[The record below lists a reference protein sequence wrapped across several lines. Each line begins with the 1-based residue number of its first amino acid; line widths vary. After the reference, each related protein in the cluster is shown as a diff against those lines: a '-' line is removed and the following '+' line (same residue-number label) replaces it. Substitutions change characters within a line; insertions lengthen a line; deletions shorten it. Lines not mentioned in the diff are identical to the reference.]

1 MIAGATPFSRRGR
14 LCCGLALTALAVP
27 TAAAPPLQAQTT
39 TPAPSEAP
47 LLNPVFTDHMVLQR
61 GRPIAFWGHAPA
73 GGTVTVAFAGEEK
86 QVRADRDGRWRAE
99 FAARD
104 AATGLA
110 LEVRGPAQ
118 TIRATDVSVGDVFLC
133 SGQSNMVMP
142 VGRALNPEREAVKPV
157 DRNIRFLRLDQ
168 TAAAAPRALIQ
179 SRTGWVVPT
188 AATVKDFSA
197 VCMFFG
203 RNVAAAKKVPVGL
216 VHSAWGG
223 SQIEA
228 WIPAA
233 GLRPFKTFDTALDLL
248 SAYGR
253 DRAAG
258 FALVGRG
265 WESWWR
271 GSVSATDQPWTR
283 SPADIA
289 AFKPAPALPV
299 DWKRFDD
306 PELTRHV
313 GMVWFYR
320 TLDLTPDQA
329 AKARQLNLGE
339 IAEIG
344 SVWLNGKFLGSS
356 GGGERSSYDVPAG
369 LLKAG
374 TNVIAISAYDGNVNI
389 EAGLLGPA
397 DAMTLTID
405 GAAPLP
411 LASGWRYQRIA
422 NRRIEPPR
430 VPWEGRMGTT
440 AIYNAMIAP
449 LGPLPLAGV
458 VWYQGESN
466 ATRADAYKPLLQAMI
481 ASWRAQ
487 FRPDLPFVIVQLA
500 NFGQLSSSAG
510 EDGWA
515 RVREA
520 QREVAEEDPKVAL
533 AVTIDAGEKFDIHPP
548 NKSIVAARA
557 FQAAREAVYGEKV
570 APSGPVPIE
579 AKLSGNT
586 LAIPFDDVSGK
597 LIAAAAG
604 RPYPFMICA
613 SKTQCSYADA
623 RLDGNSVV
631 VEVPEGLEPVWV
643 RYCWDKSPICNLFDT
658 AQNPAGPFELR
669 VAK

>member
-1 MIAGATPFSRRGR
+1 MIGGAPPFSRRSR
-14 LCCGLALTALAVP
+14 LRCGLALALTAPAV
-27 TAAAPPLQAQTT
+27 AAPPLQAQAA
-39 TPAPSEAP
+39 TPAPGETP
-47 LLNPVFTDHMVLQR
+47 LLNPIFADHMVLQR
-61 GRPIAFWGHAPA
+61 GRPIAFWGQALA
-73 GGTVTVAFAGEEK
+73 GGMVTVAFAGEEK

-99 FAARD
+99 FTARD
-104 AATGLA
+104 AATALT
-110 LEVRGPAQ
+110 LEVRGPAR
-118 TIRATDVSVGDVFLC
+118 TVRATDVSVGDVFLC
-133 SGQSNMVMP
+133 SGQSNMVVP
-142 VGRALNPEREAVKPV
+142 VGRALNPEREVAKPV

-179 SRTGWVVPT
+179 SRAGWVVPT
-188 AATVKDFSA
+188 AATVRDFSA
-197 VCMFFG
+197 ICMFFG
-203 RNVAAAKKVPVGL
+203 RNVAAARNVPVGL

-233 GLRPFKTFDTALDLL
+233 GLRPFKTFDPALDLL
-248 SAYGR
+248 SAYSH

-258 FALVGRG
+258 FALVGKS

-271 GSVSATDQPWTR
+271 GSVSATDLPWART
-283 SPADIA
+283 PADIA
-289 AFKPAPALPV
+289 AFKPAPAMPV

-306 PELTRHV
+306 PELKRHV

-320 TLDLTPDQA
+320 TLDLTPGQA

-339 IAEIG
+339 VAEIG

-369 LLKAG
+369 MLKAG
-374 TNVIAISAYDGNVNI
+374 TNVIAVSAYDGNVNI

-397 DAMTLTID
+397 DAMALTID
-405 GAAPLP
+405 GAQSVP
-411 LASGWRYQRIA
+411 LASGWRYWRVA
-422 NRRIEPPR
+422 NRRVEPPR

-440 AIYNAMIAP
+440 SIYNAMIAP

-466 ATRADAYKPLLQAMI
+466 AERADAYKPLLQAMI

-487 FRPDLPFVIVQLA
+487 FRPDLPFVIIQLA

-533 AVTIDAGEKFDIHPP
+533 TVTIDAGDKFDIHPP
-548 NKSIVAARA
+548 NKAIVAVRA

-570 APSGPVPIE
+570 APSGPVPVT
-579 AKLSGNT
+579 AKLAQGRITIAFRDISGT
-586 LAIPFDDVSGK
+586 LMAASAHRPF
-597 LIAAAAG
+597 
-604 RPYPFMICA
+604 PFMICTT
-613 SKTQCSYADA
+613 KTQCTYADA
-623 RLDGNSVV
+623 RLDGNSAV
-631 VEVPEGLEPVWV
+631 VEVPEGLEPAWV